1 MAALSHLVIILFILN
16 GSSISAEPSRQFIIT
31 KYGAIADGKTLNT
44 ESIQRTINAAASA
57 GGGTVVIRGGT
68 FLSGAIFLK
77 PGVHL
82 ELEKDA
88 VLEGS
93 TDIRDYPKMKTRIE
107 GALKEWV
114 PALIN
119 ADKADHVRIT
129 GGGTLDGNG
138 APFWKEFWDRRR
150 ADPKTTNLDVPRP
163 RLMLIQNSRDVLI
176 SGIHFRYSG
185 FWNLHLYRCVDVR
198 VENATFEAPNNQPP
212 DRAPSSDGIDID
224 SCQRVTISGCTFA
237 VGDDCVCLKGSK
249 GPFAMRDKDS
259 PPTEHIHV
267 TRCIFKTGHGVV
279 TLGSEATVVRDVAV
293 DDCRVMDSVPLVRIK
308 VRPDTP
314 QHFEDISFRNIA
326 LSGDG
331 PMFDVRPWTQ
341 FFDLQG
347 QPPPRSVVSGITVSD
362 VHGSFGAFGEIVGN
376 PETTITE
383 IILRNI
389 NVTLKNP
396 KLKLGDVKNLRVEN
410 VNVNGRSFSPETER

>member
-1 MAALSHLVIILFILN
+1 MAALFHVLILLLILN
-16 GSSISAEPSRQFIIT
+16 CCSLRTEPARQFIVT
-31 KYGAIADGKTLNT
+31 NYGAVGDGETLNT
-44 ESIQRTINAAASA
+44 DSIQRTINAAAGA
-57 GGGTVVIRGGT
+57 GGGTVVIPEGT

-82 ELEKDA
+82 QFENNA
-88 VLEGS
+88 VLKGS

-119 ADKADHVRIT
+119 ADNADHLRIT

-163 RLMLIQNSRDVLI
+163 RLMLIQNSKHVLI
-176 SGIHFRYSG
+176 SGIHFTNSG
-185 FWNLHLYRCVDVR
+185 FWNLHLYRCVHAR
-198 VENATFEAPNNQPP
+198 VENATFEAPNHQPP

-224 SCQRVTISGCTFA
+224 SCQRVTVSGCTFG

-249 GPFAMRDKDS
+249 GPFAMGDKDS

-267 TRCIFKTGHGVV
+267 TKCIFKTGHGVV
-279 TLGSEATVVRDVAV
+279 TLGSEATVIRDVAV
-293 DDCRVMDSVPLVRIK
+293 EDCQVLDNVPLVRIK

-314 QHFEDISFRNIA
+314 QHFEDIRFRNIT

-331 PMFDVRPWTQ
+331 SIFDVRPWTQ

-347 QPPPRSVVSGITVSD
+347 QPLPRSVVRGITVSD
-362 VHGSFGAFGEIVGN
+362 VHGSFGAFGEILGK
-376 PETTITE
+376 PETRMADVT
-383 IILRNI
+383 LKNI

-396 KLKLGDVKNLRVEN
+396 KLKVRDVKNLRVEN
-410 VNVNGRSFSPETER
+410 VTVNGRSFSPETDR